1 MIRAIKLV
9 LKEKAIIDVYYF
21 DRTVKRFDVLSL
33 VDKYPQ
39 FKELTDRNLF
49 LKGRL
54 MGWSAIVWNDELDV
68 DTEYIYE
75 DGIDVS
81 KEYSDIEH
89 VVLGYKIKLKRL
101 EQELSQEELAEKVG
115 IDQSDLSKIEKGNA
129 NPSLKMISR
138 IAKGL
143 NSKVYIDIK

>member
-9 LKEKAIIDVYYF
+9 LKEKTIIDVYYF

-54 MGWSAIVWNDELDV
+54 MGWSAIVWNDELDI

-81 KEYSDIEH
+81 KEYNDIEH

-143 NSKVYIDIK
+143 NSKAYIDIK